1 MTEEK
6 SEFGK
11 GLVICLVKFTNHF
24 SNDLAKTIRDLV
36 IYQNASER
44 KRKEML
50 QLNPPPNSN
59 YGKNFHDRIRF
70 YINKIMPIHNNSLEE
85 LISHEI
91 TLWANG
97 ATDHLYEIEVPEGKD
112 WNKIRIKVKE
122 LQDKGLTM
130 GHAGFNNTKTYT
142 FKDMEELQE
151 LTLQIALLIDKKLGL
166 KPDRGEWM

>member
-24 SNDLAKTIRDLV
+24 SNDLAKTIKDL
-36 IYQNASER
+36 ILYQSANET

-50 QLNPPPNSN
+50 QLNPPVESN

-70 YINKIMPIHNNSLEE
+70 YILQMMPIHNNNLEE

-112 WNKIRIKVKE
+112 WNKIRTKVKE

-130 GHAGFNNTKTYT
+130 GHSFNNKKIYT

-151 LTLQIALLIDKKLGL
+151 LTLQIALLIDKKIGL
-166 KPDRGEWM
+166 MPDRGEWM

>member
-36 IYQNASER
+36 MYQNANET

-50 QLNPPPNSN
+50 QDEPPSHSN
-59 YGKNFHDRIRF
+59 YGKDFHDRIRF
-70 YINKIMPIHNNSLEE
+70 YINKIMPIHNNSLEK
-85 LISHEI
+85 LISYEI
-91 TLWANG
+91 ELWVNG

-112 WNKIRIKVKE
+112 WNKIRTKVKE

-130 GHAGFNNTKTYT
+130 GHSFNDKKTYT
-142 FKDMEELQE
+142 IKDMEELQK
-151 LTLQIALLIDKKLGL
+151 LTIQIALLIDKKIGL
-166 KPDRGEWM
+166 KPDEGEWM